1 MQQIFTTDILGII
14 RRNFKRIIDVI
25 NRQKYVAFIN
35 GNPHI
40 AKQKL
45 VKVNATIKRHDCTR
59 VFYAL

>member
-14 RRNFKRIIDVI
+14 RRNFKRIIDV
-25 NRQKYVAFIN
+25 NRQKYVAFMN
-35 GNPHI
+35 DNPHI

-59 VFYAL
+59 VIYAF